1 MQADNKATGSKGK
14 SRIIE
19 LFFALIRC
27 GIGKSNKLPCTP
39 DKEEWEELFS
49 IATKQTLA
57 GIAFAGIERLP
68 HEQRPPKRLLL
79 AWHRICEKINANN
92 ATLDSRSVAVS
103 RNFERLGFRNCIL
116 KGQGIAQLYPDP
128 AMRTSGDV
136 DIWLEGG
143 TVKILQYVR
152 RCFPNCMPT
161 YHHVDFPVK
170 KGLSIEIHF
179 TPSWMYSPFR
189 NRRLQKFIADNAG
202 NQFTNTVETPAGT
215 IPVPTLEFNRIYI
228 LLHIY
233 RHLFQEGIGL
243 RQMLDYYFVLDK
255 GFTAEERNRTVET
268 LRSIGLL
275 DFAAAAMYVLKE
287 RFGLEEEK
295 LLTPPDARRG
305 EFLLKEIMT
314 AGNFGKYDS
323 RYAMVPKEK
332 EFSHFVNS
340 MRRTV
345 RLITQYPGEVFW
357 SPYFKVWH
365 KIWRKRNSP
374 NVKT

>member
-1 MQADNKATGSKGK
+1 MQAGNKATESNGK
-14 SRIIE
+14 SRVTE

-27 GIGKSNKLPCTP
+27 GIGKSNELPCTP

-57 GIAFAGIERLP
+57 GIAFAGIGRLP
-68 HEQRPPKRLLL
+68 QEQRPPKRLLL
-79 AWHRICEKINANN
+79 AWHRVCEKINGNN
-92 ATLDSRSVAVS
+92 TTLDSRSVAVS

-143 TVKILQYVR
+143 TDKILKYVR
-152 RCFPNCMPT
+152 KCFPKCKPT

-170 KGLSIEIHF
+170 EGLSIEIHF

-189 NRRLQKFIADNAG
+189 NRRLQKFIAHNAG
-202 NQFTNTVETPAGT
+202 SQFTNTVETPAGT

-255 GFTAEERNRTVET
+255 GFTAEEQGRTVET

-305 EFLLKEIMT
+305 KFLLKEIMT

-323 RYAMVPKEK
+323 RYAIVPKEK
-332 EFSHFVNS
+332 EFSHFLNS

-345 RLITQYPGEVFW
+345 RLITQYPGETLW
-357 SPYFKVWH
+357 SPYFKIWH
-365 KIWRKRNSP
+365 MIWRKRNSP
-374 NVKT
+374 NDKK

>member
-1 MQADNKATGSKGK
+1 MQADNKAASSKSK

-27 GIGKSNKLPCTP
+27 SIGKSNKLPCTP

-49 IATKQTLA
+49 IAAKQTLA

-68 HEQRPPKRLLL
+68 QEQRPPKRLLL
-79 AWHRICEKINANN
+79 AWHSICEKINANN
-92 ATLDSRSVAVS
+92 ATLNSRSVAVS

-143 TVKILQYVR
+143 TDKILQYVR
-152 RCFPNCMPT
+152 TYFPNCKPT

-170 KGLSIEIHF
+170 EGLSIEIHF

-202 NQFTNTVETPAGT
+202 SQFTNTVETPAGT
-215 IPVPTLEFNRIYI
+215 IPAPTLEFNRIYI

-295 LLTPPDARRG
+295 LLTTPDARRG

-345 RLITQYPGEVFW
+345 RLITQYPGEVLW
-357 SPYFKVWH
+357 SPYFKIWH

>member
-1 MQADNKATGSKGK
+1 MQADNKATDSNGK
-14 SRIIE
+14 SRITE

-27 GIGKSNKLPCTP
+27 GIGKSNELPCTP

-68 HEQRPPKRLLL
+68 QEQRPPKRLLI
-79 AWHRICEKINANN
+79 AWHRVCGKINGNN

-116 KGQGIAQLYPDP
+116 KGQGIAQLYPEP

-143 TVKILQYVR
+143 ADKILQYVR
-152 RCFPNCMPT
+152 RCFPNCKPT

-170 KGLSIEIHF
+170 EGLSIEIHF

-189 NRRLQKFIADNAG
+189 NRRLQKFIADKAG
-202 NQFTNTVETPAGT
+202 NQFTNTVETTAGT

-295 LLTPPDARRG
+295 LLTLPDARRG

-323 RYAMVPKEK
+323 RYAIVPKEK
-332 EFSHFVNS
+332 EFSHFLNS
-340 MRRTV
+340 MRRTI
-345 RLITQYPGEVFW
+345 RLITQYPGETLW
-357 SPYFKVWH
+357 SPYFKIWH
-365 KIWRKRNSP
+365 MIWRRRNSP
-374 NVKT
+374 NDKK